1 MVWTHQ
7 YAWRHIIHLS
17 SLSGP
22 SSQPSKAYSK
32 VLQRKQLSFRFL
44 PFSVSAEIRTD
55 SITYVESLEILPG
68 LCVLIYHMDIDT
80 LVNTVWVLSHLIDG
94 VKEQIQMAIDSRA
107 VAFIVPLLSHQE
119 MKVQTAALRAVG
131 NIGTGA
137 NEQTQVVLNCNVLS
151 HFQISYHFQRRR

>member
-1 MVWTHQ
+1 MCGGEIGLT
-7 YAWRHIIHLS
+7 ILFLCHL
-17 SLSGP
+17 LLP
-22 SSQPSKAYSK
+22 SFGMSYG
-32 VLQRKQLSFRFL
+32 L
-44 PFSVSAEIRTD
+44 FSVSAEIRTD